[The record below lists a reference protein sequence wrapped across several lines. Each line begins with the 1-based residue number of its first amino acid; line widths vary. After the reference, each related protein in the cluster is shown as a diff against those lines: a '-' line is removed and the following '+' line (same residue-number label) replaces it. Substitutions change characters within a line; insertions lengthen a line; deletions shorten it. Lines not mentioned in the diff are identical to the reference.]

1 MSKPVQCARCDAPMC
16 ATEQYEVGSPNV
28 RCPTRVKRDV
38 IEQAVSEYQKPDVF
52 EFARQASIQEYE
64 CYMRLPEGVT
74 PRNPRIEEVVR
85 FSKKMG
91 YKKLGVAFCV
101 GLKREAEML
110 NTILGNRG
118 FTVSSV
124 CCKLGG
130 TPKEEIGIREEEKI
144 IGPGLW
150 ETMCSPIA
158 QALVLNDE
166 DVDFNILMGLCVGHD
181 SLFFRYAKALTTVLV
196 VKDRV
201 LGHNPA
207 AGLYLSCSYY
217 GKLLRT
223 E

>member
-1 MSKPVQCARCDAPMC
+1 MC
-16 ATEQYEVGSPNV
+16 ATEQYDVGSPNV

-38 IEQAVSEYQKPDVF
+38 ITQAVAEYQKPDIY
-52 EFARQASIQEYE
+52 EFARQASVQEYE
-64 CYMRLPEGVT
+64 CYMRLPEGIT
-74 PRNPRIEEVVR
+74 PRNPRVEEIVQ

-91 YKKLGVAFCV
+91 YKKLGVAFCT
-101 GLKREAEML
+101 GLKREAETL
-110 NTILGNRG
+110 NTILENRG

-130 TPKEEIGIREEEKI
+130 TPKEQIGIREEEKI

-158 QALVLNDE
+158 QAMVLNDE
-166 DVDFNILMGLCVGHD
+166 GVDLNILMGLCVGHD
-181 SLFFRYAKALTTVLV
+181 SLFFRYAEALTTVLV

>member
-1 MSKPVQCARCDAPMC
+1 MSKPVQCARCEAIMC
-16 ATEQYEVGSPNV
+16 ATEQYDVGSPNV

-38 IEQAVSEYQKPDVF
+38 IEQAVAEYQKPDVH
-52 EFARQASIQEYE
+52 EFARQASIQECE
-64 CYMRLPEGVT
+64 CYMKLPEGVT
-74 PRNPRIEEVVR
+74 PRNPRVEEVIQ

-91 YKKLGVAFCV
+91 YTKLGVAFCT
-101 GLKREAEML
+101 GLKREVETL
-110 NTILGNRG
+110 NTILENRG

-130 TPKEEIGIREEEKI
+130 TPKEEIGIKEEEKI

-158 QALVLNDE
+158 QAFVLNDE
-166 DVDFNILMGLCVGHD
+166 GVDFNILMGLCVGHD
-181 SLFFRYAKALTTVLV
+181 SLFFRYAKAPTTVLV

-207 AGLYLSCSYY
+207 AGIYLSGSYY
-217 GKLLRT
+217 GKLLRA

>member
-1 MSKPVQCARCDAPMC
+1 MSKPVQCALCDAPMC

-28 RCPTRVKRDV
+28 RCPTRVKKDV
-38 IEQAVSEYQKPDVF
+38 IKRAVEEYQKPDVY
-52 EFARQASIQEYE
+52 EFARLASVQEYE
-64 CYMRLPEGVT
+64 CYMKLPEGVT
-74 PRNPRIEEVVR
+74 PRNPRVEEIVQ
-85 FSKKMG
+85 FAKKMG
-91 YKKLGVAFCV
+91 YTKLGVAFCV
-101 GLKREAEML
+101 GLKREAETL
-110 NTILGNRG
+110 NTILENKG

-130 TPKEEIGIREEEKI
+130 TPKEEIGIQEEEKI

-150 ETMCSPIA
+150 ETMCSPIS
-158 QALVLNDE
+158 QAMVLNDE
-166 DVDFNILMGLCVGHD
+166 RVDFNILMGLCVGHD
-181 SLFFRYAKALTTVLV
+181 SLFFRYSEALTTVLV